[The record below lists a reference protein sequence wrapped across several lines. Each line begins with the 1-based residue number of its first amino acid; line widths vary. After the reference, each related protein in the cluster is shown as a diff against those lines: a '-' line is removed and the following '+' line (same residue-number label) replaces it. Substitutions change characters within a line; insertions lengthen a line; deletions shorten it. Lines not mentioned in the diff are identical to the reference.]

1 MKKGRFACDKPPPFG
16 HLSGNY
22 YISSKKAK
30 FETIFVRGKECL
42 IHPDAVLLA

>member
-1 MKKGRFACDKPPPFG
+1 MLERLLDIFFI
-16 HLSGNY
+16 L

>member
-1 MKKGRFACDKPPPFG
+1 MAAFLLALAFFT
-16 HLSGNY
+16 